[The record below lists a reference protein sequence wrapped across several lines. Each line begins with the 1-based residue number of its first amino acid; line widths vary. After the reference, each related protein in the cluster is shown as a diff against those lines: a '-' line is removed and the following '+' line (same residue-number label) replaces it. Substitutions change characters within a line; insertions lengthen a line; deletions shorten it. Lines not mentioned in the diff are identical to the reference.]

1 MLFGY
6 LSFGENNKKRCVTIK
21 NTLGSEEVLW
31 ALLAKTNSFLYEK
44 QMTTQVSRPND
55 LRKEKNFFH
64 VDFKKKTRIVGRKST
79 RRRERKRDQLFNTK
93 GEPGAM
99 GLI

>member
-1 MLFGY
+1 MDFTFGFRPEGKHHVV
-6 LSFGENNKKRCVTIK
+6 LKLKLLRKKNCVTIL
-21 NTLGSEEVLW
+21 NTLDYEKVLQV
-31 ALLAKTNSFLYEK
+31 LLAKKKLTFVGKISV
-44 QMTTQVSRPND
+44 QV
-55 LRKEKNFFH
+55 FH

-99 GLI
+99 GLL